1 MKRCSSCLSHRH
13 VLRTLVARLK
23 RPILHSKTAH
33 GSRANFRY
41 LTTPDKIDRLHKMRK
56 FQHRTQAHLARLES
70 QLHQVIEEE
79 GVEVDEATHA
89 YLKHI
94 VTETDDH
101 VKSSVP
107 ENSFQKIFWEQQK
120 KASALNNSRSMKWH
134 PLMVKWCLYLKHLSS
149 KAYETI
155 RDSGCIAL
163 LSQRTLRDYSHVIHA
178 TSGFSSE
185 VDSQLIQGARINQIK
200 EWEKCV
206 VLVMD
211 EMYIKEDL
219 VYNKHT
225 GSWSVFRIW
234 VIYEHAS
241 ATISACTRGGKVT
254 PGRTITKTMLVFMAR
269 GFFIRLQ
276 FPFAQFP
283 CTTTLSVD
291 QMYDVVW
298 EAIFHL
304 ERIGLKVLAV
314 TADGA
319 STNRLFFKLHKPGV
333 LPNEILHKVFNPF
346 SRDGRHL
353 YFSDLPH
360 LIKTVRNAW
369 ENKRRPPMGMLTD

>member
-1 MKRCSSCLSHRH
+1 M
-13 VLRTLVARLK
+13 
-23 RPILHSKTAH
+23 
-33 GSRANFRY
+33 
-41 LTTPDKIDRLHKMRK
+41 
-56 FQHRTQAHLARLES
+56 
-70 QLHQVIEEE
+70 
-79 GVEVDEATHA
+79 
-89 YLKHI
+89 
-94 VTETDDH
+94 
-101 VKSSVP
+101 KSSVP

-163 LSQRTLRDYSHVIHA
+163 PSQRTLRDCTHAIHA

-185 VDSQLIQGARINQIK
+185 VDSQLIQAARIDQIK

-225 GSWSVFRIW
+225 GKLVGFSNLGDTNTHLLQFQ
-234 VIYEHAS
+234 HALE
-241 ATISACTRGGKVT
+241 GGKVT
-254 PGRTITKTMLVFMAR
+254 PGQTIAKTMLVFMVR

-283 CTTTLSVD
+283 CTTTLSGD

-298 EAIFHL
+298 EAMFRL
-304 ERIGLKVLAV
+304 ERIGFKVLAV

-333 LPNEILHKVFNPF
+333 LPNEISNKVFNPF
-346 SRDGRHL
+346 SRDGRQL
-353 YFSDLPH
+353 YFFSDPPH

-369 ENKRRPPMGMLTD
+369 ENKRRPLWVCVHINSTIILYVQITCYFCVCYIQSNGKPICWQHLEDLYLRDRGAERQSPGLCMVPKLKYEHLHLTSFSKMRVDLAAQVC